1 MCMDDVILLKCL
13 LCRLPASEGFR
24 AWPFLQSLHLD
35 HNLLSGSLPASW
47 GGDGSMASLRNLTL
61 TYNMLVGS
69 IPPTWASGT
78 AGKRRF
84 PALQSLILQPGAR
97 PSPWFLPS
105 QIKLCVAVTA
115 VFLVGLPLRSFFVKS
130 NPPAKSPA
138 ALVKLITSR
147 EVATTAN
154 TRCGHSD
161 IAQR

>member
-1 MCMDDVILLKCL
+1 MK
-13 LCRLPASEGFR
+13 LCINDRAFVECSRRRLPASEGFRAWPFLQSLHLDHNHPRFNSHLCRSTFFLMFFLFLRRLPASEGFR

-97 PSPWFLPS
+97 PSPGSFLLKS
-105 QIKLCVAVTA
+105 
-115 VFLVGLPLRSFFVKS
+115 RFV
-130 NPPAKSPA
+130 SP
-138 ALVKLITSR
+138 
-147 EVATTAN
+147 
-154 TRCGHSD
+154 
-161 IAQR
+161 